1 MGLQIGVLKEP
12 VPERR
17 VAILPEHIKAFNA
30 LGVSV
35 CLESNAGLAA
45 GYNDEA
51 YIQAGAIVSERS
63 YVIVSPIILC
73 FNPIDPGEAA
83 LLPKGVVMIGMLKKQ
98 GEEDSLQAL
107 AQIGA
112 IAFAMSAIP
121 RTTRAQAMDVLSSM
135 ANIAGY
141 KAVLLAATH
150 LPRYFPM
157 LTTAAGTI
165 SPAKVLI
172 IGAGVAGL
180 QAIATAKR
188 LGAVVHAFDTRS
200 SVKEQ
205 VMSLGGKF
213 VEVEGASESAAA
225 GGYAIEQSDE
235 FKARQAQKIHEVA
248 IQSDVIITTAQIPG
262 RQAPLLIHEA
272 TIEAMKPGSVIV
284 DLAASSGGN
293 CAFTQQDQTVVHRG
307 ITIIGDSNLAG
318 SLPQDASRLYG
329 KNLLNFLK
337 LLLKDGN
344 LILNFEDDI
353 VKATCVA
360 YDGKVIG

>member
-1 MGLQIGVLKEP
+1 MLKEP
-12 VPERR
+12 LPERR
-17 VAILPEHIKAFNA
+17 VAVLPEHIKAFHA
-30 LGVSV
+30 LGVTV
-35 CLESNAGLAA
+35 LIESNAGDAA
-45 GYNDEA
+45 GYSNDA
-51 YIQAGAIVSERS
+51 YTQAGAVVGERQAVFAS
-63 YVIVSPIILC
+63 QIILC
-73 FNPIDPGEAA
+73 VNAIDPGEAA
-83 LLPKGVVMIGMLKKQ
+83 LLPKGVVMIGMLKQ
-98 GEEDSLQAL
+98 HGEEAGLQAL
-107 AQIGA
+107 AEAGA
-112 IAFAMSAIP
+112 IGLAMSAIP

-141 KAVLLAATH
+141 KAVLLAAAH

-188 LGAVVHAFDTRS
+188 LGGVVYAFDTRS

-235 FKARQAQKIHEVA
+235 FKARQAQKIHDIA

-262 RQAPLLIHEA
+262 RTAPRLIHEA
-272 TIEAMKPGSVIV
+272 TIEAMKHGSVIV

-293 CAFTQQDQTVVHRG
+293 CAFTQQDQTVVHKG
-307 ITIIGDSNLAG
+307 ITIIGHSNLAR

-360 YDGKVIG
+360 YDGKVIN